1 MPLVAIII
9 LVIFG
14 VILLIGL
21 LVTLIDHFTKEN
33 EEKEK
38 EERNFPRKKFPSSL
52 STANKGN
59 RGEEKVA
66 STLARLYSESPYC
79 HLINDITIEDDSF
92 NLHQIDHILIKS
104 NGIFVIE
111 TKDWNGTI
119 VGKDEDKEWT
129 QISNGVRTNHL
140 NPLDQN
146 DIHSQAVEEIF
157 PSLSP
162 IPVVIMVK
170 NNMPFESNAMI
181 NFDEIENFFSTDF
194 GTSLSVEDIASA
206 YQVLMHWKDREEK

>member
-14 VILLIGL
+14 VIFLIGL
-21 LVTLIDHFTKEN
+21 LVTLIDRFTKEN
-33 EEKEK
+33 EEEGK
-38 EERNFPRKKFPSSL
+38 EERNFPRKEFPSSL
-52 STANKGN
+52 STANKEN

-79 HLINDITIEDDSF
+79 HLINDITIEDESS

-129 QISNGVRTNHL
+129 QISNGVRTDHL

-146 DIHSQAVEEIF
+146 DIHCQAVEEIL

-194 GTSLSVEDIASA
+194 GKIGRAHV
-206 YQVLMHWKDREEK
+206 